1 MTHPPLAQIICILHF
16 ADKLTCRPPSLKN
29 QFVYHLQVV
38 LVLLRANSDDQ
49 VQRCPQCLWVL
60 ERGKHTMWKC
70 SCKQASTW
78 VQEFAVGVV
87 SKNGEYRLIDSG
99 ALPEAVA
106 ASAAIPFV
114 FEPVDVPGQALQPS
128 LPASPFT

>member
-1 MTHPPLAQIICILHF
+1 MHVGSH
-16 ADKLTCRPPSLKN
+16 SLS
-29 QFVYHLQVV
+29 HALE
-38 LVLLRANSDDQ
+38 
-49 VQRCPQCLWVL
+49 QCLI
-60 ERGKHTMWKC
+60 C
-70 SCKQASTW
+70 

-114 FEPVDVPGQALQPS
+114 FEPVDVPGQAFKPLCLS
-128 LPASPFT
+128 LGFSRDNGVQLL

>member
-1 MTHPPLAQIICILHF
+1 MTNFTNTLNF
-16 ADKLTCRPPSLKN
+16 AAHGLMHAR
-29 QFVYHLQVV
+29 V
-38 LVLLRANSDDQ
+38 L
-49 VQRCPQCLWVL
+49 CLS
-60 ERGKHTMWKC
+60 HTPE
-70 SCKQASTW
+70 QTRVR

-114 FEPVDVPGQALQPS
+114 FEPVNVPGQPS
-128 LPASPFT
+128 TPFCFVH